1 MHTRAPEP
9 QPQPRGAGG
18 EEEGLGP
25 TQVRAAVAPAS
36 GVWAVGGHGSR
47 GWHTTSWSLEEG
59 SLPGP
64 CGRKAGSLQG
74 PPPPKRLQG
83 PVCKPARK
91 DWKENGITF
100 KGTEAGGQTHSPC
113 FLDLQQ
119 DAPSLV
125 QRAAAER
132 KSGELNPRQTH
143 SPRPSA
149 RDRPGPRSPALLQ
162 ALTTP
167 RQVTPTPQGRAA
179 GSKGRPDSGP
189 LPSGTAGPH
198 AEPLA
203 VCVQGT
209 RGPVLGA
216 DTMGR
221 GRPVCESGGP
231 GKPGHP
237 GADRGA
243 PAALQP

>member
-1 MHTRAPEP
+1 MGRGWGSCIIPAERLRAKFSLPVRQRHKGAGRFQTVPQPRWGTALHTRAPEP

-36 GVWAVGGHGSR
+36 GVRGVGGHGSR

-83 PVCKPARK
+83 PVRKPARK
-91 DWKENGITF
+91 DRKENGITF

-167 RQVTPTPQGRAA
+167 RQVTPTAPG
-179 GSKGRPDSGP
+179 
-189 LPSGTAGPH
+189 PSG
-198 AEPLA
+198 
-203 VCVQGT
+203 
-209 RGPVLGA
+209 RI
-216 DTMGR
+216 
-221 GRPVCESGGP
+221 
-231 GKPGHP
+231 
-237 GADRGA
+237 
-243 PAALQP
+243 